1 MNDTTAADGSALP
14 GGTRS
19 VSDRK
24 VVLSGMRSTGKMH
37 LGHYF
42 GTLRNWVDLQARH
55 DCYFFAA
62 DWHALTSEYADPSQV
77 TANTVDAFADW
88 IAAGV
93 DPERAVVFVQSMVPE
108 HAELHLLL
116 SMITP
121 LGWLE
126 RVPTYKDQI
135 REIENR
141 DLNTYGFLGYPVLQ
155 TADIV
160 VYRADLVP
168 VGEDQASHL
177 EISREITRRFNSM
190 YRPVF
195 PEPQALFTPTPKVP
209 GIDGRKMSKSY
220 GNAINLS
227 DSPETIREKCRAMFT
242 DPTRI
247 RRVDPGHP
255 DTCNLFAFHRLLS
268 PPEVIERVDRE
279 CRAAE
284 IGCVDD
290 KKLVAE
296 QIIAFLEPLQ
306 RRRAEAM
313 ADPGALLDLLRKGSA
328 RARER
333 AQETMAQ
340 VREALGL
347 DYDRLLSR
355 SLEP

>member
-1 MNDTTAADGSALP
+1 MA
-14 GGTRS
+14 
-19 VSDRK
+19 DRK
-24 VVLSGMRSTGKMH
+24 IVLSGMRSTGKLH

-42 GTLRNWVDLQARH
+42 GTLRNWVELQERH

-77 TANTVDAFADW
+77 TANTVEALADW
-88 IAAGV
+88 LAAGI

-108 HAELHLLL
+108 HAELHLIL

-126 RVPTYKDQI
+126 RVPTYKDQL
-135 REIENR
+135 REISDR
-141 DLNTYGFLGYPVLQ
+141 DLATYGFLGYPVLQ
-155 TADIV
+155 TADIII
-160 VYRADLVP
+160 YRADLVP

-177 EISREITRRFNSM
+177 EISREITRRFNSL

-195 PEPQALFTPTPKVP
+195 PEPQALFTPTPRVP

-227 DSPETIREKCRAMFT
+227 DPPATIREKCLQMFT

-247 RRVDPGHP
+247 LRKDPGHP
-255 DTCNLFAFHRLLS
+255 ESCNLFAFHRLLS
-268 PPEVIERVDRE
+268 PPELALRVERE

-290 KKLVAE
+290 KRLLAD

-306 RRRAEAM
+306 RRRAEAL
-313 ADPGALLDLLRKGSA
+313 ADPAALLELLRRGSA

-333 AQETMAQ
+333 AQETLVM

-347 DYDRLLSR
+347 DYDRLLKGT
-355 SLEP
+355 PH